1 MVLMGNRVRC
11 RLLIPHSEIGV
22 WCFHQVLSF
31 TAFMSD
37 DDDDTNI
44 INRQLFG
51 HSSKLVENIESEE
64 KRVDKVNT

>member
-1 MVLMGNRVRC
+1 
-11 RLLIPHSEIGV
+11 
-22 WCFHQVLSF
+22 
-31 TAFMSD
+31 MSDDDD